1 MEIICSPVIQDRA
14 LYEVLKSNVS
24 NDQKKRTL
32 QKLGDEI
39 ILKAIG
45 YGLNT
50 DRWDY
55 RKDLLAYL
63 IAKNI
68 LEINEN
74 KKKCPNCLK
83 NNISRIF
90 YPTNIK
96 FTGEAGH
103 SGFYALDY
111 KLKQK
116 KIDERKKSL

>member
-1 MEIICSPVIQDRA
+1 MPIYDFKCNSC
-14 LYEVLKSNVS
+14 YNVW
-24 NDQKKRTL
+24 
-32 QKLGDEI
+32 DEI
-39 ILKAIG
+39 WNIK
-45 YGLNT
+45 
-50 DRWDY
+50 DY
-55 RKDLLAYL
+55 D
-63 IAKNI
+63 KNI

-74 KKKCPNCLK
+74 KKQCPNCLK